1 MLPCMLLIA
10 AALAEELGTALNLCS
25 RRKRVRGAG
34 VPLWTGMRGQEM
46 LHFLKLGVGPARSAE
61 VLQRALDCLKPA
73 SILIIG
79 YAGALDPLLKLG
91 DLVVVERADLLPE
104 EFWDAPAKEMDPR
117 PGWPLAYS
125 GELCAAAET
134 AGLPV
139 RCGTALTSYHI
150 IGAPEQKRVLF
161 QKFHAGVIDMET
173 AALARIAAAAAVP
186 LQCVRAVSD
195 EAGDDFLAFLS
206 HNPAAGPWQ
215 IAVQGLAAGSWLRR
229 YSQWRE
235 RSLAARGSL
244 RRFLSWYLDSSVS
257 EKGTFR
263 FSSLQ

>member
-10 AALAEELGTALNLCS
+10 AALAEELETALNLCS
-25 RRKRVRGAG
+25 RRKRARGAG

-61 VLQRALDCLKPA
+61 MLQRALDCLKPA

-79 YAGALDPLLKLG
+79 YAGALDPVLKQG
-91 DLVVVERADLLPE
+91 ELVVVERADLLPE
-104 EFWDAPAKEMDPR
+104 EFWDVPAKEIDPGS
-117 PGWPLAYS
+117 GWPLACA
-125 GELCAAAET
+125 GELFAAAKA

-139 RCGTALTSYHI
+139 RCGTALTSSHI

-161 QKFHAGVIDMET
+161 QKFHAAVIDMET
-173 AALARIAAAAAVP
+173 AALARIAATAAVP

-244 RRFLSWYLDSSVS
+244 RRFLAWYLDCLGDNS
-257 EKGTFR
+257 
-263 FSSLQ
+263 